1 MGPHC
6 SAMFRYRQGVA
17 LSSQHMLSYW
27 QPGALS
33 SSRYSK
39 QHGCVTCIFATY
51 NIFSLPSLSL
61 SLSLSFSLRSS
72 SSHKPLP
79 LVSLL
84 VSLTLIMTQSWHS
97 YALFIPAPPH
107 LRLTTVLTSSTTF
120 LSYLKGGEEWSYD
133 SS

>member
-61 SLSLSFSLRSS
+61 SLSLSLFLSQIIEQSQTTPTCISLGFSDIDDDSILAFLRFIYTGSSPSETDDNVDLKHHFSL
-72 SSHKPLP
+72 
-79 LVSLL
+79 LL
-84 VSLTLIMTQSWHS
+84 ERWGRVVI
-97 YALFIPAPPH
+97 
-107 LRLTTVLTSSTTF
+107 
-120 LSYLKGGEEWSYD
+120 
-133 SS
+133 